1 MVSDCPSLTLVM
13 PEVSSCYKEVLPTHC
28 CQGLSHKGSSNRVVL
43 AVKIAYNVK
52 HSEMTVCVALWKL
65 N

>member
-13 PEVSSCYKEVLPTHC
+13 TEVSSCYKEVLPTHC
-28 CQGLSHKGSSNRVVL
+28 CQVLAQKGSSNRVVL
-43 AVKIAYNVK
+43 ALKIAYNVK
-52 HSEMTVCVALWKL
+52 HSEMAVCVALCKL